1 MQIKTETA
9 NFLVWSLSIYGMVGI
24 VIAIVFLV
32 VGIGRVDANAR
43 GNYAFRP
50 ILIPGILV
58 LWPLILARWY
68 ILEREQRAETQP

>member
-1 MQIKTETA
+1 MQIETETA

-24 VIAIVFLV
+24 FIAIVFLV
-32 VGIGRVDANAR
+32 VGIGRVDSNAR

-50 ILIPGILV
+50 ILIPGIMV

-68 ILEREQRAETQP
+68 ILERERRAEMQP